1 MQVGMTLSF
10 QIHLAADNKGCF
22 SVLRTAHESMV
33 QTLED
38 LINDVFTPVNTLLGR
53 Y

>member
-22 SVLRTAHESMV
+22 SVHESMV

-38 LINDVFTPVNTLLGR
+38 LINDVFTPVNALLGR